1 MKDEIISRL
10 DIHEYINRF
19 VPLHQKGPGQYIGLC
34 PFHNEKTPSFS
45 VSTEKKFFHCFG
57 CKASG
62 DVIKFT
68 MMIDNIPFSEA
79 IKKLAQELGI
89 NIRSIKNERFERN
102 KQYIEVNSVFT
113 KICSDLLYDPGTPQG
128 LEYIRKRGIQD
139 ELIHKYSLG
148 YFPNYKSDEILKAL
162 TEEFSEDIILK
173 SGVFKV
179 GNNQKLYSPFFGRI
193 IFPIFDSSKRNVGFG
208 SRIITNDKD
217 KAKYLNSSDSDFFHK
232 SELLYGMEHMLGDQ
246 QLKATK
252 TIFVVEGYMDVISLA
267 NNGITNA
274 VGVLGANLAETQ
286 LKQLWRLTEKPTVCF
301 DGDNAGRNA
310 MARVA
315 KIALPIIEPGK
326 TVSFLE
332 ILLCKDPDE
341 FITKYGS
348 DEFLKM
354 SEGQKVSLA
363 DYLYKI
369 QASDLSLDDPD
380 DVVVLR
386 QRLTNICNEISNDA
400 LRNAYKSH
408 FNKVF
413 YTKKSPAYK
422 NDGKKN
428 YPQNKLYSS
437 EITFLSGTT
446 AQKKYTD
453 IEEEICDIIAA
464 QKILLLDQSILDEF
478 MKCKFFSKKA
488 DNMRFELTKEIHPDH
503 VPVDLNIDEKKKS
516 LQKLFIFLEIRN
528 VQDEISNLEDTNEIQ
543 LLKLK
548 QYEMELKNKLSS
560 TLI

>member
-19 VPLHQKGPGQYIGLC
+19 VPLHQKAPGQYLGLC

-68 MMIDNIPFSEA
+68 MMIDNIPFAEA
-79 IKKLAQELGI
+79 IKKLAQEIGI
-89 NIRSIKNERFERN
+89 TVRSIKNERFERN

-113 KICSDLLYDPGTPQG
+113 KICNDLLYDKNASQG
-128 LEYIRKRGIQD
+128 LEYIKKRGIKD

-148 YFPNYKSDEILKAL
+148 YFPSHKSDEILKTL
-162 TEEFSEDIILK
+162 TDDFSEDIILK

-232 SELLYGMEHMLGDQ
+232 SELLYGIEHMLGDQ

>member
-19 VPLHQKGPGQYIGLC
+19 VPLHQKSQGQYVGLC

-45 VSTEKKFFHCFG
+45 VSTERKFFHCFG

-68 MMIDNIPFSEA
+68 MMIDNIPFGDA
-79 IKKLAQELGI
+79 IKKLSQEIGI
-89 NIRSIKNERFERN
+89 NLKSIKNEKFERN

-113 KICSDLLYDPGTPQG
+113 KICSDFLYDTTTHQG
-128 LEYIRKRGIQD
+128 LDYIKKRGIKD
-139 ELIHKYSLG
+139 ELIQKYKLG
-148 YFPNYKSDEILKAL
+148 YFPNHKSDEILKML
-162 TEEFSEDIILK
+162 SNEFSEDVILK
-173 SGVFKV
+173 SGVFRV

-193 IFPIFDSSKRNVGFG
+193 IFPIFDTSNRNVGFG

-286 LKQLWRLTEKPTVCF
+286 LKQLWRLTEKPTICF
-301 DGDNAGRNA
+301 DRDNAGRNA

-315 KIALPIIEPGK
+315 KIALPIIEPCK

-354 SEGQKVSLA
+354 SESQKASLA

-369 QASDLSLDDPD
+369 QAADLSLDDPD
-380 DVVVLR
+380 DIVVLR

-413 YTKKSPAYK
+413 YTRKSPGYK
-422 NDGKKN
+422 NDNRKN
-428 YPQNKLYSS
+428 FPQNKLYSS

-488 DNMRFELTKEIHPDH
+488 ENMRLELTKEIHPDQ
-503 VPVDLNIDEKKKS
+503 VPVDFTIDEKKKS